1 MKMKSRIF
9 LLCFTTML
17 ISQLGIAQKIVQ
29 PRPGTT
35 GEWRLLGTT
44 HADFKADHDAII
56 VSGPFDN
63 FRKLKFKVTDASV
76 DIMRFTVTYDNGQVE
91 RIDTRFTIPQG
102 GDSRIIDLA
111 GGSRS
116 LRRVDFWYDT
126 KGLFRGKADI
136 TLFGRK

>member
-1 MKMKSRIF
+1 
-9 LLCFTTML
+9 ML

-63 FRKLKFKVTDASV
+63 FRNLSLK
-76 DIMRFTVTYDNGQVE
+76 
-91 RIDTRFTIPQG
+91 
-102 GDSRIIDLA
+102 
-111 GGSRS
+111 
-116 LRRVDFWYDT
+116 
-126 KGLFRGKADI
+126 
-136 TLFGRK
+136 